1 MKIGIMCHS
10 GYGGS
15 ARIAIDSG
23 LELSRRGHAV
33 HLFTR
38 TPPYLLPIKTNEISC
53 YTLFT
58 DKGRTEHPASLKII
72 WPDDELGRM
81 VKLVISVTEKQGLDI
96 LHIHYALP
104 FIFIAQSVKKEL
116 REKAP
121 RIVLTLHGTDV
132 IRLADG
138 NIEPPI
144 SAARMLMYC
153 DALTTVSASHAQ
165 LFARLSCRDSLPEI
179 IPNFTDLS
187 RFFPKTPSV
196 TGSRPVLLHIS
207 NFRAIKNPCG
217 VVEIFD
223 RLREKIEAVLWLVG
237 DGEEMEKVR
246 ALVGKKGLA
255 KDVRFF
261 GLLPDI
267 SNLVNG
273 ADLLVMSSIYESFC
287 LTALEAMACGV
298 PVLAPRVGGISEV
311 VIHGKTGFLY
321 PPGDYSIA
329 AALAARLLSEQEL
342 YSQISM
348 GAVRRAQNF
357 DQKKIVGL
365 YERLYCRVRSDSK
378 AATG

>member
-15 ARIAIDSG
+15 TRIAVDSG

-116 REKAP
+116 RERAP

-138 NIEPPI
+138 DIDPPV

-153 DALTTVSASHAQ
+153 NALTTVSASHAQ
-165 LFARLSCRDSLPEI
+165 LFGRLQSLVEDKLVR
-179 IPNFTDLS
+179 NRGS
-187 RFFPKTPSV
+187 RFRLTQK
-196 TGSRPVLLHIS
+196 GVLLY
-207 NFRAIKNPCG
+207 NTVA
-217 VVEIFD
+217 E
-223 RLREKIEAVLWLVG
+223 
-237 DGEEMEKVR
+237 
-246 ALVGKKGLA
+246 
-255 KDVRFF
+255 
-261 GLLPDI
+261 
-267 SNLVNG
+267 
-273 ADLLVMSSIYESFC
+273 
-287 LTALEAMACGV
+287 
-298 PVLAPRVGGISEV
+298 
-311 VIHGKTGFLY
+311 
-321 PPGDYSIA
+321 
-329 AALAARLLSEQEL
+329 RLLS
-342 YSQISM
+342 
-348 GAVRRAQNF
+348 
-357 DQKKIVGL
+357 
-365 YERLYCRVRSDSK
+365 
-378 AATG
+378 